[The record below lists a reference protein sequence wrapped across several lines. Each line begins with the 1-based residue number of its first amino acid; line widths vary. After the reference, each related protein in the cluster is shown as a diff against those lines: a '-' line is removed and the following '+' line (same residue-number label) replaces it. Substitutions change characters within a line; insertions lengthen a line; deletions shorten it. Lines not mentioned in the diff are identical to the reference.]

1 MSYELKIV
9 FEAKEDFELFIQIL
23 DDCNLPYIRTED

>member
-1 MSYELKIV
+1 MSYELKIL
-9 FEAKEDFELFIQIL
+9 FAAKEDLELFIEIL